1 MLAGLSEAF
10 FRVVEGVKRVRRG
23 RWSGG
28 LAERVEVEVFGV
40 VLVALRF
47 GDGL

>member
-1 MLAGLSEAF
+1 MLAGLGKAF

-23 RWSGG
+23 GWSGG